1 MQGSIITRVTLAEE
15 VIPVKDALVT
25 VTMEEAENEIL
36 IAALK
41 TDENGKTEQ
50 VFINTPD
57 TVYSLSPDN
66 HIKPYA
72 SVNIRVD
79 HPGAYSVIVKE
90 AQVFPDTVSLINI
103 SLIPLTEGEN
113 EGSELIEIPAQDL

>member
-25 VTMEEAENEIL
+25 VTMEEAEKEIL

-50 VFINTPD
+50 VFLNTPD
-57 TVYSLSPDN
+57 TAYSLNPDN
-66 HIKPYA
+66 PIKPYS
-72 SVNIRVD
+72 SVNVRVD
-79 HPGAYSVIVKE
+79 HPGAYSVIVRG
-90 AQVFPDTVSLINI
+90 AQVFPDTVSLVNI
-103 SLIPLTEGEN
+103 SLIPLGEGVTEGN
-113 EGSELIEIPAQDL
+113 EIIEITAQEL